1 MSLVQLFFIIQLA
14 LQLPAMAD
22 GTEVRLVSRDLLT
35 VYASATVV
43 GGNLTFEEFP
53 APGTEV
59 RVLIFP
65 PDAGPAEQA
74 EALSGAAA
82 LAGSVSLAGDDVMLV
97 DPDLERPVSL
107 RELLLHERNVRL
119 VLPR

>member
-14 LQLPAMAD
+14 LQLPAMTE

-43 GGNLTFEEFP
+43 AGELVFAEFP

-59 RVLIFP
+59 RLLIFP
-65 PDAGPAEQA
+65 ADAGPAEQA

-82 LAGSVSLAGDDVMLV
+82 LAGNVSLSGDDVLLIDPELEEPVSLA
-97 DPDLERPVSL
+97 
-107 RELLLHERNVRL
+107 ELLLHERNVRL

>member
-14 LQLPAMAD
+14 LQLPAMTE

-43 GGNLTFEEFP
+43 GGELVFEEFP

-59 RVLIFP
+59 RLLIFP

-82 LAGSVSLAGDDVMLV
+82 LAGAVSTSGDDVLLI
-97 DPDLERPVSL
+97 DPELEEPVSL
-107 RELLLHERNVRL
+107 TELLLHERNVRL
-119 VLPR
+119 VLPK

>member
-35 VYASATVV
+35 VYATATVV
-43 GGNLTFEEFP
+43 AGDLRFDEFP
-53 APGTEV
+53 TPGTEV

-65 PDAGPAEQA
+65 ADAGPAEQA

-82 LAGSVSLAGDDVMLV
+82 LAGSVSLSGDDVMLI
-97 DPDLERPVSL
+97 DPDLETPVSL
-107 RELLLHERNVRL
+107 KQLLLHERNVRL